1 VNVKNARK
9 INTDKTELQIMPKTL
24 LNISIIGPDKK
35 GIVAKV
41 TKQVFLANGNIEDIN
56 QTVIK
61 NTFYMN
67 LKVSFKKTIDK
78 EQTIKKFK
86 TMAKGLEMECKTKF
100 ISAKKRTN
108 IAILV
113 TREEHVL
120 LGLIKKFNTKSEKGN
135 IVITI
140 GTTKELEKI
149 SESNKIPF
157 KTVDDS
163 NQTQREKKILE
174 LLEEYDV
181 DLIILARYMKIL
193 SPNFVWRYENRI
205 INIHPSILP
214 AFPGALAYAQAFE
227 RGVKIS
233 GATAHFVTTELDQG
247 PIICQESF
255 QINQSESLREI
266 KERGKKTET
275 QVMIKAVKLF
285 LENKLSTHWG
295 KVYNK

>member
-1 VNVKNARK
+1 MSKA
-9 INTDKTELQIMPKTL
+9 L

-61 NTFYMN
+61 NTFYMS

-78 EQTIKKFK
+78 EQTIKKFNI
-86 TMAKGLEMECKTKF
+86 MARSLEMECKAKF
-100 ISAKKRTN
+100 ISAKKRSN

-113 TREEHVL
+113 TREEHIL
-120 LGLIKKFNTKSEKGN
+120 LGLIKKFNTKSEKGK

-140 GTTKELEKI
+140 GTTKKLEKI
-149 SESNKIPF
+149 SEHNKIPF

-214 AFPGALAYAQAFE
+214 AFPGALAYTQAFE

-233 GATAHFVTTELDQG
+233 GATSHFVTTELDQG

-266 KERGKKTET
+266 KERGKKVET
-275 QVMIKAVKLF
+275 RVMIKAVKLF
-285 LENKLSTHWG
+285 LEDKLSTHWG

>member
-1 VNVKNARK
+1 MNVKNARK

-67 LKVSFKKTIDK
+67 LKVSFKKTTDK

-86 TMAKGLEMECKTKF
+86 TMAKGLEMECKATF

-140 GTTKELEKI
+140 GTTKKLEKI
-149 SESNKIPF
+149 SERNKIPF

-193 SPNFVWRYENRI
+193 SY
-205 INIHPSILP
+205 
-214 AFPGALAYAQAFE
+214 GDM
-227 RGVKIS
+227 KI
-233 GATAHFVTTELDQG
+233 E
-247 PIICQESF
+247 
-255 QINQSESLREI
+255 
-266 KERGKKTET
+266 
-275 QVMIKAVKLF
+275 
-285 LENKLSTHWG
+285 
-295 KVYNK
+295 

>member
-1 VNVKNARK
+1 
-9 INTDKTELQIMPKTL
+9 MSKTL

-61 NTFYMN
+61 NTFYMS

-78 EQTIKKFK
+78 EQTIKKFNI
-86 TMAKGLEMECKTKF
+86 MARGLEMECKAKF
-100 ISAKKRTN
+100 ISAKKRSN

-113 TREEHVL
+113 TREEHIL
-120 LGLIKKFNTKSEKGN
+120 LGLIKKFNTKSEKGK

-140 GTTKELEKI
+140 GTTKKLEKI
-149 SESNKIPF
+149 SEHNKIPF

-214 AFPGALAYAQAFE
+214 AFPGALAYTQAFE

-233 GATAHFVTTELDQG
+233 GATSHFVTTELDQG

-266 KERGKKTET
+266 KERGKKVET
-275 QVMIKAVKLF
+275 RVMIKAVKLF